1 MSLAAFVGTVLLG
14 SFLLNIVSGD
24 PFALF
29 SLVRL
34 GAIGVLWAAVWGL
47 SRLVRP

>member
-1 MSLAAFVGTVLLG
+1 MSLAAAVVLVLLG
-14 SFLLNIVSGD
+14 SFLLNVVSGD

-29 SLVRL
+29 SLVRF

-47 SRLVRP
+47 SRLIRA